1 MNKLVLF
8 FSLCVAIPS
17 FAQNTR
23 YLNRVFTGVTKTANI
38 VYGNAPALNSPYLIE
53 SSTTNTNLTLD
64 LFEPTGDNALFRRVI
79 VFMHSGGFL
88 NGSKENEDMQAL
100 CDSFARRGYVTV
112 SLNYRK
118 GFNVLSANAS
128 ERAVYRGLQDAAA
141 AIRYLRQF
149 RTTYK
154 IDTSSIFAMGSS
166 AGGFSAI
173 NLAYMDNSERPAS
186 TFAAPLRPDLGCI
199 DCAGNTYTHSHKV
212 KAIANCWGA
221 IGNTTWINASNN
233 NVPAILFH
241 GDLDGSVPYNV
252 GPPFG
257 FPIFPN
263 VYGSLPIDQ
272 RLTNQNILHEFYTGV
287 GEDHEYWGTSNGQ
300 FAPAPTPF
308 YIDIIYKTALFFYN
322 QLPAPP
328 LPVELMAFAANKSR
342 EGVTLTWETG
352 TERNACC
359 FEMEHSTDGL
369 TFKTIGTVTAK
380 GNTDEGAKY
389 QFEDTNPAT
398 GFNYYRL
405 KPLDR
410 DGEFT
415 YSDIVE
421 VQLDGASLGIYP
433 NPTSN
438 VFYISNLKSEET
450 GTVTIMNSLGQQV
463 WNGQLSTG
471 AFDLSSQ
478 NKGTYVVMI
487 QTESQIVTRQIVL
500 K

>member
-38 VYGNAPALNSPYLIE
+38 VYGNAPALNAPYLLE
-53 SSTTNTNLTLD
+53 SSTTNTNLNLD
-64 LFEPTGDNALFRRVI
+64 LFEPTGDNALSRRVI

-141 AIRYLRQF
+141 AVRFLRQF

-154 IDTSSIFAMGSS
+154 IDTTNVFAMGSS

-186 TFAAPLRPDLGCI
+186 TFAAAFRPDLGCI
-199 DCAGNTYTHSHKV
+199 DCAGNTYTHSHNV
-212 KAIANCWGA
+212 RAIANCWGA
-221 IGNTTWINASNN
+221 IGNTAWINVSNN

-257 FPIFPN
+257 FPIFPD

-272 RLTNQNILHEFYTGV
+272 RLTNQGIVHEFYPAL

-300 FAPAPTPF
+300 FSPAPTPF
-308 YIDIIYKTALFFYN
+308 YIDIINKTALFFYN
-322 QLPAPP
+322 QALVPP
-328 LPVELMAFAANKSR
+328 LPVELMAFWANKDKER
-342 EGVTLTWETG
+342 ITLRWETG
-352 TERNACC
+352 SERNACC
-359 FEMEHSTDGL
+359 FEIEHSTDGL
-369 TFKTIGTVTAK
+369 TFSTIGSVTAK
-380 GNTDEGAKY
+380 GDSDNGDKY
-389 QFEDTNPAT
+389 QFEDTNPST
-398 GFNYYRL
+398 GLNYYRL

-410 DGEFT
+410 DGDFT
-415 YSDIVE
+415 YSDIEE
-421 VQLDGASLGIYP
+421 VQWSNASFSIYP
-433 NPTSN
+433 NPTAS
-438 VFYISNLKSEET
+438 VFYIGNLESEET
-450 GTVTIMNSLGQQV
+450 GTVTVTNTLGEQV
-463 WNGQLSTG
+463 WSGPLSAG
-471 AFDLSSQ
+471 AYNLSAQ
-478 NKGTYVVMI
+478 NKGVFMVTI
-487 QTESQIVTRQIVL
+487 QTESQNVTRQIFL

>member
-1 MNKLVLF
+1 MNKILLF
-8 FSLCVAIPS
+8 FGLFLAAPT

-38 VYGNAPALNSPYLIE
+38 VYGNAPAINSPYLLE
-53 SSTTNTNLTLD
+53 SSTTNVDLTLD
-64 LFEPTGDNALFRRVI
+64 LFQPMGDNALFRRVI
-79 VFMHSGGFL
+79 VFIHSGGFL

-112 SLNYRK
+112 SINYRK

-128 ERAVYRGLQDAAA
+128 ERGVYRGLQDAAA

-186 TFAAPLRPDLGCI
+186 TFAAFLRPDLGCI
-199 DCAGNTYTHSHKV
+199 DCAGNSYTHSHQV

-221 IGNTTWINASNN
+221 IGNTNWINASNN

-241 GDLDGSVPYNV
+241 GDLDGSVPYNI

-257 FPIFPN
+257 FPIFPD

-272 RLTNQNILHEFYTGV
+272 RLTNQNIVHEFNTGLS
-287 GEDHEYWGTSNGQ
+287 EDHEYWGTSNGQ
-300 FAPAPTPF
+300 FSPAPTPF
-308 YIDIIYKTALFFYN
+308 YLDIINKTALFFYN

-328 LPVELMAFAANKSR
+328 LPVELMSFAANKSR
-342 EGVTLTWETG
+342 DGVALTWETG
-352 TERNACC
+352 LERNACC
-359 FEMEHSTDGL
+359 FEIEHSTDGL

-380 GNTDEGAKY
+380 GDTDKGDKY
-389 QFEDTNPAT
+389 QFEDTNTAA
-398 GFNYYRL
+398 GVHYYRL

-415 YSDIVE
+415 YSTIVQ
-421 VQLDGASLGIYP
+421 VQWSDDSFSIYP
-433 NPTSN
+433 NPTSS
-438 VFYISNLKSEET
+438 VFYISHLNSEET
-450 GTVTIMNSLGQQV
+450 GTVTITNTLGEQV
-463 WNGQLSTG
+463 WSGSLSAGT
-471 AFDLSSQ
+471 FDLSSQ
-478 NKGTYVVMI
+478 NKGIYIVTI
-487 QTESQIVTRQIVL
+487 QTESQAVTRQIFL